1 VAELFLPLGQEDID
15 DTMRDFIKSEVTR
28 ELNLKI
34 CDLYQDEE
42 LSIIDKV
49 RALLHHIA
57 RALRNFTPAPCGSPM
72 PPPLCLTLFILCH
85 VLCYRVLVRIVQ
97 DTFDRALAAYLRT
110 DKLRRA
116 MADTRDSLLKFVKD
130 NAPKPR

>member
-1 VAELFLPLGQEDID
+1 
-15 DTMRDFIKSEVTR
+15 
-28 ELNLKI
+28 
-34 CDLYQDEE
+34 
-42 LSIIDKV
+42 
-49 RALLHHIA
+49 
-57 RALRNFTPAPCGSPM
+57 
-72 PPPLCLTLFILCH
+72 
-85 VLCYRVLVRIVQ
+85 VQ

>member
-72 PPPLCLTLFILCH
+72 SPPLCLTLFILCH
-85 VLCYRVLVRIVQ
+85 CLLLSVQ

-130 NAPKPR
+130 NAPKQS